1 MVVGAENGMAVDLPA
16 TTEKHRMPARTLE
29 SITRHA
35 EALPAVRRQE
45 LERGDWILVTTS
57 NSTYVICVLGDD
69 IFSVTGGWFDKHGL
83 SPLLTTIV
91 GCTWGGSAIKLDI
104 VAACGLRLEFGNR
117 VVTSRIRKV
126 QVFHCPEGQPQ

>member
-1 MVVGAENGMAVDLPA
+1 MAVGVEDTMA
-16 TTEKHRMPARTLE
+16 VHFSTITEGQRVAARTLE

-35 EALPAVRRQE
+35 EGLPAVRRQE
-45 LERGDWILVTTS
+45 LQPGDWILVTTS

-69 IFSVTGGWFDKHGL
+69 RYSVTGGWFDKHGL

-117 VVTSRIRKV
+117 VVTSRIKEV
-126 QVFHCPEGQPQ
+126 QVYHSPEGRAH